1 MQVARPRVVAQAA
14 PQREHVVEVRPGER
28 FHVREA
34 REEALVVRNDRRDLG
49 LLQHHLRQ
57 PDAIRIARL
66 LPRQVMTPV
75 PGLPAY
81 EPAGESAH
89 RLRRLLSRSCTRSFS
104 PSSAGGLDPRRDLAL
119 RSNSAR
125 LTPFKLLSRSARLAP
140 PESAFFIALTLAPP
154 VCTSS
159 ATLPRP
165 SRRLLLSASFSN
177 GPNVT
182 PPRSALSAKRLVLAL
197 ALAAPER
204 LP

>member
-14 PQREHVVEVRPGER
+14 PQRQHVVEVRPGER
-28 FHVREA
+28 ATTE
-34 REEALVVRNDRRDLG
+34 G
-49 LLQHHLRQ
+49 LLRYSIELAPRSIS
-57 PDAIRIARL
+57 PDPARRSNGDLAERSSWCGTPFRMTKLAPSSVKSVRSAAIA
-66 LPRQVMTPV
+66 P
-75 PGLPAY
+75 
-81 EPAGESAH
+81 
-89 RLRRLLSRSCTRSFS
+89 C
-104 PSSAGGLDPRRDLAL
+104 SAGGLDPRRDLAL

-125 LTPFKLLSRSARLAP
+125 LTPFRLLSRSARLAL
-140 PESAFFIALTLAPP
+140 PESAFFIALTVAPP

-165 SRRLLLSASFSN
+165 SRRSLLRASFSN
-177 GPNVT
+177 GPKVT